1 MVAYLFKIYLDSA
14 QDALYRLK
22 RSWSVLAGIFV
33 LILGFIFVSAI
44 ARQLGFIGGILLS
57 IYQALAIT
65 FYLGWL
71 RDSRQSQRLRF
82 EDLKELDWGIFQSVI
97 SILFILWIFDWV
109 LVMLG
114 TGMESG
120 WSSMILQ
127 LLIVVLLNSIPETLY
142 LTNRDGMDAVQESFS
157 FTTRNWIEW
166 FLPYLVLLS
175 PLLLLGGAS
184 LPLLLSQANVF
195 FPSVL
200 LISVPSF
207 LFPGLSI
214 ISIPMGLVLAHWFM
228 LFRGKLYQ
236 ELDVGSRR
244 QRMFKSKM
252 S

>member
-1 MVAYLFKIYLDSA
+1 MTAYLLKIYLDSA
-14 QDALYRLK
+14 HDAFIRLK
-22 RSWSVLAGIFV
+22 KSWIVLAGILV
-33 LILGFIFVSAI
+33 LILGFLFVSSV
-44 ARQLGFIGGILLS
+44 ARQLGFLGGILLS

-71 RDSRQSQRLRF
+71 RDSRQSQRVRL

-97 SILFILWIFDWV
+97 SILFILWICDWV

-114 TGMESG
+114 TGMDSG
-120 WSSMILQ
+120 WSRVILQ
-127 LLIVVLLNSIPETLY
+127 LLIVVILNSIPETLY
-142 LTNRDGMDAVQESFS
+142 LANRDGMDAVQESFS

-166 FLPYLVLLS
+166 FLPYIVLLS
-175 PLLLLGGAS
+175 PLLLMGGAS
-184 LPLLLSQANVF
+184 LPLLLSQANLF
-195 FPSVL
+195 FPAVN
-200 LISVPSF
+200 LITVPSF

-214 ISIPMGLVLAHWFM
+214 LTIPMGLVLAHWFM

-252 S
+252 T